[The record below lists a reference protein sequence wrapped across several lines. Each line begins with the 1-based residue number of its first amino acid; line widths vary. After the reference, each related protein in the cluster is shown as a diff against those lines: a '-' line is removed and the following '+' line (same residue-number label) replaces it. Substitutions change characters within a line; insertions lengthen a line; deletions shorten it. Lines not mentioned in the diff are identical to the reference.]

1 MPGKYCQLVFLCLF
15 SYCSLLIV
23 VFVNV
28 FFSLAGSQID
38 PIEVGSTKGS
48 VVYGPDG
55 SVIKVGETMKLS
67 ARDSVQSVHD
77 VHDANLPPG
86 LIGIA

>member
-1 MPGKYCQLVFLCLF
+1 M
-15 SYCSLLIV
+15 
-23 VFVNV
+23 
-28 FFSLAGSQID
+28 
-38 PIEVGSTKGS
+38 
-48 VVYGPDG
+48 VYGPDG